1 MSFGNTITLSN
12 GTKLPQVGFGSGWS
26 AKDMTEVAVESA
38 IRNGY
43 RFLDLAS
50 IYGNQTEVGAALKKV
65 IPSVVK
71 REELFVSSKLWNTS
85 HHPDEVEKALDET
98 LSQLGIEYLDL
109 YLIHWPIAFISAQ
122 GHHSYQNVGI
132 DTTVTLV
139 DTWKA
144 MINLPKSKVR
154 AIGVSNFTMEHIQA
168 IIDET
173 GVTPIVNEIEA
184 HPLLPQDD
192 LVAFSKE
199 KEIHLIAYGCMG
211 NNLLGKPKLLENPA
225 VQAIANKLGAT
236 TAQVLL
242 AWCVHR
248 GYSVIPGSVQEDRII
263 SNFKQIALSQED
275 YEEISSI
282 GHNNRT
288 RLFIPCMFSSSSKWD
303 INVFDDPEEKTA
315 TFKVNIK

>member
-12 GTKLPQVGFGSGWS
+12 GTKLPQVGFGSAWS
-26 AKDMTEVAVESA
+26 AKDKIEVAVESA
-38 IRNGY
+38 IRHGY

-71 REELFVSSKLWNTS
+71 REELFISSKLWNAS

-109 YLIHWPIAFISAQ
+109 YLIHWPVAFIDQ
-122 GHHSYQNVGI
+122 GRPSYENVGI
-132 DTTVTLV
+132 DNTVTLV

-154 AIGVSNFTMEHIQA
+154 AIGVSNFTMEHIQG

-199 KEIHLIAYGCMG
+199 KEIYLIAYGCMG
-211 NNLLGKPKLLENPA
+211 TNPFGKPKLLENPT

-248 GYSVIPGSVQEDRII
+248 GYSVIPGSVQEHRII

-288 RLFIPCMFSSSSKWD
+288 RQFIPCTFPSDSKWD
-303 INVFDDPEEKTA
+303 INVFDEPEEMMA